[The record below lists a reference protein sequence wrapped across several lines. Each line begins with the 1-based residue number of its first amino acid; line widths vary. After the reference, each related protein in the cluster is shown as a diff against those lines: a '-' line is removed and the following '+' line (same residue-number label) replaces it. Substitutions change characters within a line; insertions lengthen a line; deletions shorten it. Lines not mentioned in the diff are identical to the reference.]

1 MAFVCRFYLFWI
13 GIVPGFPFKVTCDRR
28 RTIAG
33 GDGGGEPGGADHA
46 QEFPPK
52 QRVCLGLSP
61 MHSGLLRARGNAA
74 KAAGRKWQ
82 EMLPRFANR
91 GQFLQFAPGSIA
103 GGYFIH

>member
-1 MAFVCRFYLFWI
+1 LFAAFIAFASAFI
-13 GIVPGFPFKVTCDRR
+13 PGAPSKVACDGSVI
-28 RTIAG
+28 IAV

-74 KAAGRKWQ
+74 KTARRKWQ